1 MRKCKSTLVL
11 ASLIVLA
18 CIASV
23 NVQAQMQP
31 NNAAAGTANITIVK
45 ALQEG
50 TALHVLVAN
59 NGTTPAALT
68 NWKLVTD
75 NNMSTFTF
83 PVFTLNPKA
92 VVTIHTHKG
101 NNTATD
107 LYGSN
112 FMWNGTHDIKLF
124 NMNGMQV
131 YDYRIP
137 NQSTKNSSM

>member
-1 MRKCKSTLVL
+1 MRKCKTAIVL
-11 ASLIVLA
+11 ASLITLA
-18 CIASV
+18 CLVS
-23 NVQAQMQP
+23 VQAQMQSA
-31 NNAAAGTANITIVK
+31 NAGTTNVTIVK

-50 TALHVLVAN
+50 TAMHVWVAN
-59 NGTTPAALT
+59 NGTAAANLT

-83 PVFTLNPKA
+83 PVFTLNPNA
-92 VVTIHTHKG
+92 VVTIHAHKG

-112 FMWNGTHDIKLF
+112 FTWNGTHDVKLL
-124 NMNGMQV
+124 NMSGMQV

-137 NQSTKNSSM
+137 SQSAKNSSM